1 MPRAALRLA
10 RAGLHLL
17 WGAATILLVY
27 PWIDTRLQLALKR
40 RWSRQLVHLLGVRIE
55 LRGNGEIRGM
65 AIANHISF
73 LDIFVINA
81 VAPAAFVSK
90 DDVRQWPL
98 IGWLCRRTDTVFLA
112 RGSRNAAQQVRA
124 TLARTLERGRVVAVF
139 PEGTTTDG
147 SHVLPFHS
155 ALFQAAIDAGT
166 PVTPVIL
173 AYRDGAGGRAMA
185 PAYVGDTSLMECL
198 WSIAMASG
206 LKAVIEVEP
215 PLPSAGEERR
225 RLAAHVHRHIAHRIT
240 PIHPAPPGVRRED
253 GTPGDPQ
260 AVPPSG
266 HRPTGNP
273 NPAPADSLPA

>member
-1 MPRAALRLA
+1 MRLA

-27 PWIDTRLQLALKR
+27 PWSGERLRLALKR
-40 RWSRQLVHLLGVRIE
+40 RWSRQLVNMLGVR
-55 LRGNGEIRGM
+55 LAVRGSGEIRGM
-65 AIANHISF
+65 AVANHISF
-73 LDIFVINA
+73 LDIFVVNA

-90 DDVRQWPL
+90 DDVGQWPL
-98 IGWLCRRTDTVFLA
+98 IGWLCRHTDTIFLA
-112 RGSRNAAQQVRA
+112 RGSRNAAQKVRE
-124 TLARTLERGRVVAVF
+124 TLAAALTRGRVVAVF

-155 ALFQAAIDAGT
+155 ALFQAAIDAGA

-173 AYRDGAGGRAMA
+173 NYMDRDGMRSAA
-185 PAYVGDTSLMECL
+185 PGYVGDTTLLECL

-206 LKAVIEVEP
+206 LTAVIEAEP
-215 PLPSAGEERR
+215 PLASAGHDRR
-225 RLAAHVHRHIAHRIT
+225 QLAAQAHRHIAHRIT
-240 PIHPAPPGVRRED
+240 PSHPAPPGVRRED

-266 HRPTGNP
+266 HRPTGSP
-273 NPAPADSLPA
+273 NPAPADSHPA